1 LASYHILGLLKSIKR
16 GKSSKG
22 RNKKARSN
30 EWQGKQQK
38 RLEGGIA
45 IRL

>member
-1 LASYHILGLLKSIKR
+1 LASYYFLGLLKSIKR

-22 RNKKARSN
+22 GPKKAKSN
-30 EWQGKQQK
+30 EWQGKQK

-45 IRL
+45 IKL